1 MGKTKRYFISA
12 EALNQNTEETNQR
25 PKQVSFK
32 GEVWRGNDSERG
44 KDRELWWFDFC

>member
-1 MGKTKRYFISA
+1 MGKTKDNFISV
-12 EALNQNTEETNQR
+12 EALNQFIEETNQR

-44 KDRELWWFDFC
+44 KDRELWRFDFC